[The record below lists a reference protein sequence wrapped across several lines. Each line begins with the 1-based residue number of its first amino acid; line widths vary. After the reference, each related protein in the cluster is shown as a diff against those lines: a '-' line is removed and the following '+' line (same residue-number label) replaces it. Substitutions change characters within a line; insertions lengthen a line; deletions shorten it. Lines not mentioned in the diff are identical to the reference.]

1 MAQNSAFFN
10 KMNEIQRR
18 IPQLAKRLPGVAK
31 VEGLKFIADN
41 FQKEGFEEK
50 PGQYKKWKK
59 KKAKG
64 ARKKVLMG
72 EKRGGR
78 LKRSWQQ
85 RSKAIGTRV
94 EFVSQLP
101 YAEVHNEGLKAGKP
115 PGFTM
120 PERRMIGESDA
131 LSERI
136 EKKADKMAKDIFY

>member
-1 MAQNSAFFN
+1 
-10 KMNEIQRR
+10 
-18 IPQLAKRLPGVAK
+18 
-31 VEGLKFIADN
+31 
-41 FQKEGFEEK
+41 
-50 PGQYKKWKK
+50 
-59 KKAKG
+59 
-64 ARKKVLMG
+64 VLVG